1 MKLSAVIMAHPKR
14 AEQVEHLRAQLGDLP
29 VVWDEKQDRWDTGK
43 RAMLAYDPACTHHL
57 VIQDD
62 VLPCRDLLAGVKVAL
77 EHVPDATLCLYVGR
91 RRPHAHAV
99 SRACA
104 QADRLRAAFI
114 TMHTLNWGPGIAVP
128 TAAIDEMVAYSDK
141 LTEIKNYDRRLSRY
155 WECEAKVRIWYTW
168 PSLLDHAD
176 GPSLVHGRVGTD
188 REHGRI
194 SRVAH
199 RFIGESVSALSV
211 DWSGPVY
218 DAEGPFGPGQTQPSR
233 PFVCPAGTVAFRNHV
248 TGQVRTM
255 PAHSTR
261 VRRYRGLS
269 NWEPVI
275 GGAA

>member
-1 MKLSAVIMAHPKR
+1 
-14 AEQVEHLRAQLGDLP
+14 
-29 VVWDEKQDRWDTGK
+29 
-43 RAMLAYDPACTHHL
+43 MLAYDPACTHHL

-77 EHVPDATLCLYVGR
+77 EHVPDAPLCLYVGR

-155 WECEAKVRIWYTW
+155 WEKAAQIRVWYTW

-176 GPSLVHGRVGTD
+176 GPSLVKGRVGTD
-188 REHGRI
+188 REHGRV

-199 RFIGESVSALSV
+199 HFIGEDRSALDV
-211 DWSGPVY
+211 DWSGPVHEV
-218 DAEGPFGPGQTQPSR
+218 AGPADPSLPWTCPPGR
-233 PFVCPAGTVAFRNHV
+233 VAFRNIV
-248 TGQVRTM
+248 TGQVRTI
-255 PAHSTR
+255 PARSTR

-269 NWEPVI
+269 NWEPVTE